1 MLAPLDLCWALEADG
16 GGRGLP
22 REDDSLVGEEN
33 QACVGGIPTVLTGL
47 GIIHVTLRISEAG
60 VSSQR
65 LPGRR
70 WPLSWHGSCWT
81 GGAAPRGNSSLS
93 RSHTSLLPC
102 PPSPLPLMG
111 APTPASLLAW
121 AVGCER
127 QGQSRHHWPAA
138 CHRSP
143 KGPAG
148 FFVATLAPSSSFLS
162 SHPINTLHSHPSLF
176 LGNWCQRQTW
186 ADFHL
191 SQCLRAS
198 FLFNSREIKP
208 GQASLSWWC
217 N

>member
-1 MLAPLDLCWALEADG
+1 MLAPLDLHWALGAVG

-22 REDDSLVGEEN
+22 RKDDSLVGEEN
-33 QACVGGIPTVLTGL
+33 QACVGGIPIVLTGL

-60 VSSQR
+60 VISQR

-93 RSHTSLLPC
+93 RSPPSLLPC

-121 AVGCER
+121 AVGRER
-127 QGQSRHHWPAA
+127 HGPSRHHWPAA
-138 CHRSP
+138 CHGSP

-162 SHPINTLHSHPSLF
+162 SHPVNALTPSLPP
-176 LGNWCQRQTW
+176 
-186 ADFHL
+186 
-191 SQCLRAS
+191 
-198 FLFNSREIKP
+198 KP
-208 GQASLSWWC
+208 FSW
-217 N
+217 